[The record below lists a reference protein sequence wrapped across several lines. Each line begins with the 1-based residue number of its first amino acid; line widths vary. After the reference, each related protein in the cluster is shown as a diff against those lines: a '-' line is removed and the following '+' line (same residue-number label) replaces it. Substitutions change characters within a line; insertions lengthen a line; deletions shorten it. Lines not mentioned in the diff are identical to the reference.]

1 MKTFRFSTCQWANPW
16 VRALSYG
23 EHNCSRLGFAP
34 QQDGSRLWARPD
46 LWTLFCP
53 QWPWSRQW
61 PMATNPLKA
70 FGHALVLLKSARR
83 SPPVQAGPGFAWWE
97 QTERLRQ
104 RALSIAQNNL
114 PADGHKTVFTKKA
127 KLILHS
133 SRVRQPSFLCLPYK
147 SRRAGVCGTANI

>member
-1 MKTFRFSTCQWANPW
+1 MPVSKP
-16 VRALSYG
+16 
-23 EHNCSRLGFAP
+23 LGSSIIVWRTQLQPVGFWP
-34 QQDGSRLWARPD
+34 QQDGSRLWAFPGACLGTAAASPD
-46 LWTLFCP
+46 LWTHFCP

-61 PMATNPLKA
+61 PMAANPLKA

-83 SPPVQAGPGFAWWE
+83 SPPVQAGPGF

-104 RALSIAQNNL
+104 QALSIAQNNL

-133 SRVRQPSFLCLPYK
+133 SPVRQPSFLCLPYK
-147 SRRAGVCGTANI
+147 SRGAGVCGTANI